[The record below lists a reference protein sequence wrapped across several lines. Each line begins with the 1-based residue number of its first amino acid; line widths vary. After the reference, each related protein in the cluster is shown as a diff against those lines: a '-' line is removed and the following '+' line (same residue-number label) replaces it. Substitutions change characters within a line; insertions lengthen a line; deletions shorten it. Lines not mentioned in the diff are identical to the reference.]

1 MDALPAI
8 GGKRWDGGPVGAPVW
23 GSQPGVDRGA
33 TVHRVEPPTPGPA
46 AACTNVSRALP
57 EPVMHLSAVLR
68 SPLLDRTG
76 ERLGRVEDLI
86 VRLADGGYPPLTGLK
101 ARIAGRELFV
111 PVAKLAKLE
120 PGAAHLSGQKLNL
133 GRFERRP
140 GEVLLRQ
147 DVLGRKLVNVEADPP
162 SLVTAHEIELACIDG
177 WWRVVGVDS
186 SARAQ
191 LRRALPRPLRGAV
204 GDSPFLDWT
213 DLEPFV
219 GHVPSARLRF
229 SHRKLA
235 NLHPAEIADLVEAAS
250 HEEGEELIEAVAQDR
265 ELEADVFEELD
276 EHHQLEFIRE
286 RPDAQVAAVLA
297 RMAPDDAVDLIGEI
311 DQERRARILALLPP
325 AGRQQI
331 EILLG
336 YNPGTAGGMMS
347 PAFIALPEAAT
358 VADALVRVRAS
369 EIAPQT
375 LTTVFVHDDT
385 HALSGSVAI
394 VALLRAEPAARLAD
408 VAEREP
414 EAVPTDADLPEVAR
428 TMTDYNL
435 FALPVLDDERRIVGV
450 ITVDDV
456 LEQTLPAGW
465 RRRFGLV
472 RD

>member
-1 MDALPAI
+1 
-8 GGKRWDGGPVGAPVW
+8 
-23 GSQPGVDRGA
+23 
-33 TVHRVEPPTPGPA
+33 
-46 AACTNVSRALP
+46 
-57 EPVMHLSAVLR
+57 MHLSTALR

-76 ERLGRVEDLI
+76 ERLGRIEDVI
-86 VRLADGGYPPLTGLK
+86 VRLADGGYPPVTGLK
-101 ARIAGRELFV
+101 ARIGGRELFV
-111 PVAKLAKLE
+111 PIDKIGKLE
-120 PGAAHLSGQKLNL
+120 PGAARLAGQKLNL
-133 GRFERRP
+133 GRFERRV

-177 WWRVVGVDS
+177 WWRVVGVDPS
-186 SARAQ
+186 VRAQ
-191 LRRALPRPLRGAV
+191 LRRALPRPLKRVV
-204 GDSPFLDWT
+204 GDRPFLDWT

-250 HEEGEELIEAVAQDR
+250 HEEGEELIEAVGQDR

-286 RPDAQVAAVLA
+286 RPDAQVAAVVA
-297 RMAPDDAVDLIGEI
+297 RMAPDDAVDLIAEI

-325 AGRQQI
+325 AGRRRI
-331 EILLG
+331 ETLLG
-336 YNPGTAGGMMS
+336 YNPSTAGGLMS
-347 PAFIALPEAAT
+347 PDFIALDEGAV
-358 VADALVRVRAS
+358 VADAIARVRAS
-369 EIAPQT
+369 EIGPQM
-375 LTTVFVHDDT
+375 LTTVYLLDAAGVL
-385 HALSGSVAI
+385 AGSAAI
-394 VALLRAEPAARLAD
+394 VGLLRADPGTPLSE

-414 EAVPTDADLPEVAR
+414 ESVPTDADLPEVAR

-435 FALPVLDDERRIVGV
+435 VMLPVVDEERRVVGV

-456 LEQTLPAGW
+456 LELTLPAGW